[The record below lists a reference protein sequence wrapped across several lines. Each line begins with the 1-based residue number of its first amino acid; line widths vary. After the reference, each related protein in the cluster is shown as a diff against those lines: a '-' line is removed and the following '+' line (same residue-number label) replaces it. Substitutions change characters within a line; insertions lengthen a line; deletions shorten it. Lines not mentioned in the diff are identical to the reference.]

1 VVDRCPSCET
11 LQNRWIIPSIK
22 KDDVIVCHECQG
34 NFFDNSNI
42 YQIILV
48 DNISFSSKTAS
59 F

>member
-11 LQNRWIIPSIK
+11 LQKRWVIPSYK
-22 KDDVIVCHECQG
+22 KEEIVVCTECYT

-42 YQIILV
+42 YQIIMM
-48 DNISFSSKTAS
+48 DNVSFSSKSAS